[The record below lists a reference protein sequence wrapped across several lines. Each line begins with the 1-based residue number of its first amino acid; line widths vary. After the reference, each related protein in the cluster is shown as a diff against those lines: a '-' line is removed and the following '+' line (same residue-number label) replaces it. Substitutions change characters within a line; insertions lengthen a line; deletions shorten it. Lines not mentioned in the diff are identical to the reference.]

1 MSDKKHIDR
10 LFQEKFKDFEV
21 TPNDK
26 VWENINAR
34 LQNKKKTRVVPFWW
48 KFAGLAAAILLLFT
62 IGSYLFKEDN
72 AVDPIIVN
80 EENSGKIQDIP
91 NQQSTNPSNNNSVV
105 NANNQVDDN
114 SSHDSTPNAN
124 TNTKAVSSEQL
135 LNNKHQLKSSTKSS
149 DVQAEV
155 LANNSRASNSDL
167 NSALDKSLK
176 NNSNFSETGIA
187 NNLDNK
193 KNSEIPELKSNEE
206 IKQLLDSKTTKD
218 AVANNQSNEML
229 EGKNNEENNP
239 DTISEDTKGQDI
251 EEAIAE
257 ADNTDEKEKQLR
269 RWSIAPNVAPVYF
282 SSLGDGSSID
292 PLFNTNNT
300 TSDINMSYG
309 IKGSY
314 ALNERLKITL
324 GVNRVSLNNTTN
336 DVIALTDNSFSSLA
350 TTGRFENIDLKNNLS
365 HQSLALI
372 SRANLN
378 SSTVPESIKTIKAG
392 NIDQRFGFIEIPLEV
407 EYRLIDKKVGV
418 NVSSGFSTL
427 FLNENEILAD
437 VNGEQTS
444 IGEANNINNTSFSAN
459 FGIGVDYNITDKLN
473 INLGPKVKYQLNT
486 FTNTSG
492 EFRPFFIGVYTGLN
506 FKF

>member
-21 TPNDK
+21 TPSDK

-48 KFAGLAAAILLLFT
+48 KFAGVAAAILLLFT
-62 IGSYLFKEDN
+62 IGSYLFKQDN
-72 AVDPIIVN
+72 TVDPIIVN
-80 EENSGKIQDIP
+80 DGNSGKIKDNSNLQ
-91 NQQSTNPSNNNSVV
+91 TTYPSENNSVV
-105 NANNQVDDN
+105 NTTNQVDDN
-114 SSHDSTPNAN
+114 SSQNSNAN
-124 TNTKAVSSEQL
+124 ATDNTNSLSSEQL
-135 LNNKHQLKSSTKSS
+135 SNNKQLANSTNNSNAQS
-149 DVQAEV
+149 NA
-155 LANNSRASNSDL
+155 LANNNKVANSDL
-167 NSALDKSLK
+167 NSTLNKTQKRKS
-176 NNSNFSETGIA
+176 NISETGIA
-187 NNLDNK
+187 NNLGNN

-206 IKQLLDSKTTKD
+206 IKQLLDSKSTKD
-218 AVANNQSNEML
+218 AVANTLSNETI
-229 EGKNNEENNP
+229 EDINNEENNP
-239 DTISEDTKGQDI
+239 ETIIEDTKGQDI

-257 ADNTDEKEKQLR
+257 ADKTDEKEKQLR

-309 IKGSY
+309 LKGSY
-314 ALNERLKITL
+314 AINERLKITL

-336 DVIALTDNSFSSLA
+336 DVIAITDNSFSSLA
-350 TTGRFENIDLKNNLS
+350 TSGRFENIDLKNNLS

-372 SRANLN
+372 SRPNLN
-378 SSTVPESIKTIKAG
+378 SNTVPESIKTIKAG

-427 FLNENEILAD
+427 FLSENEILAD

-492 EFRPFFIGVYTGLN
+492 DFRPFFIGVYTGLN

>member
-21 TPNDK
+21 TPSDK

-48 KFAGLAAAILLLFT
+48 KFTGVAAAILLLFT
-62 IGSYLFKEDN
+62 IGSYIFKEDN
-72 AVDPIIVN
+72 TVDPIIVN
-80 EENSGKIQDIP
+80 DKNSGKIKDIP
-91 NQQSTNPSNNNSVV
+91 KQQTTYPSNNNSVV
-105 NANNQVDDN
+105 NANNQVEDHNSQSSNINTDD
-114 SSHDSTPNAN
+114 N
-124 TNTKAVSSEQL
+124 TNTVSSKQLSNKEQL
-135 LNNKHQLKSSTKSS
+135 ANSTNKSNLQY
-149 DVQAEV
+149 DA
-155 LANNSRASNSDL
+155 LANNNIASNSDL
-167 NSALDKSLK
+167 NSTLDKSEK
-176 NNSNFSETGIA
+176 NNSNISKTGIA
-187 NNLDNK
+187 SKLDNN

-206 IKQLLDSKTTKD
+206 IKQLLDSKSTKD
-218 AVANNQSNEML
+218 AVANNQSNETI
-229 EGKNNEENNP
+229 EDKTNEKNNPE
-239 DTISEDTKGQDI
+239 TITEDTKGQDI

-257 ADNTDEKEKQLR
+257 ADKTDEKEKQLR

-314 ALNERLKITL
+314 AVNERLKITL

-336 DVIALTDNSFSSLA
+336 DVIAITDNSFSSLA

-392 NIDQRFGFIEIPLEV
+392 NIDQRFGFIEVPLEV

-473 INLGPKVKYQLNT
+473 INLGPKVKYLLNT

-492 EFRPFFIGVYTGLN
+492 DFRPFFIGVYTGLN